1 MISIEDMLGGR
12 LPVSVYFCSGT
23 TGPSFSD
30 VMFPLAIYNVFHLP
44 TSSIRSSLYTL
55 LRIGCDFYNR
65 HSQLQ
70 SAILAA
76 IQICLG
82 AGARRTHR
90 ATNLKELVRK
100 EAGSNCNGAKVRVT
114 VLNRGDDGYQ
124 HDVYGDSITI
134 ERSIS
139 LRGGYNGYKLLDHNG
154 VEKSRNKKDLDAMLD
169 QLNIQVENPVAV
181 LDQEEAKK
189 FLCGKPEDKYNFFTK
204 ATELERMD
212 RAYANLSDNIADMSE
227 AASRIRET
235 LAPKEQTVK
244 ALKHEYDQ
252 FKELDKLEA
261 KVGELRVTAVWAK
274 RNEMQEKADGAQE
287 VSQWRFF
294 SLAIFDSREL
304 PSFVD
309 GEDLCSFVLI
319 CSTF

>member
-1 MISIEDMLGGR
+1 MNSPTTHTYSCP
-12 LPVSVYFCSGT
+12 LPCTSS
-23 TGPSFSD
+23 PS
-30 VMFPLAIYNVFHLP
+30 LLP
-44 TSSIRSSLYTL
+44 TPPDPTT
-55 LRIGCDFYNR
+55 
-65 HSQLQ
+65 QPQ

-134 ERSIS
+134 ERSIF
-139 LRGGYNGYKLLDHNG
+139 LRGGYNGYKLLDENG

-212 RAYANLSDNIADMSE
+212 RAYASLSDNIADMAE
-227 AASRIRET
+227 AAVRIKET

-244 ALKHEYDQ
+244 ALKHEYEQ

-261 KVGELRVTAVWAK
+261 EVGELRVTAMWAK
-274 RNEMQEKADGAQE
+274 RNEMKAKADEAQE
-287 VSQWRFF
+287 VSMGVFF
-294 SLAIFDSREL
+294 FGSLPIPVPFLIWQKLSISSCSSFHFLPFTLIHTFTFADSRA
-304 PSFVD
+304 
-309 GEDLCSFVLI
+309 I
-319 CSTF
+319 

>member
-1 MISIEDMLGGR
+1 MGRGVLVRFDSISFCLILQASGEIFLTT
-12 LPVSVYFCSGT
+12 LPLLT
-23 TGPSFSD
+23 T
-30 VMFPLAIYNVFHLP
+30 LFH
-44 TSSIRSSLYTL
+44 RSLH
-55 LRIGCDFYNR
+55 R
-65 HSQLQ
+65 QQ

-139 LRGGYNGYKLLDHNG
+139 LRGGYNGYKLLDEHG
-154 VEKSRNKKDLDAMLD
+154 TEKSRNKKDLDAMLD

-212 RAYANLSDNIADMSE
+212 RAYANLSDNIEDM
-227 AASRIRET
+227 AIAHGRIKET
-235 LAPKEQTVK
+235 LKPKEDLVK
-244 ALKHEYDQ
+244 KLKHEYDQ
-252 FKELDKLEA
+252 FKDLDKLEA
-261 KVGELRVTAVWAK
+261 EVSELRVSAVWAK
-274 RNEMQEKADGAQE
+274 RNEMQTKADEAQE
-287 VSQWRFF
+287 VGQCC
-294 SLAIFDSREL
+294 A
-304 PSFVD
+304 
-309 GEDLCSFVLI
+309 CQTLI
-319 CSTF
+319 CLHTFLSQPISFDQF

>member
-1 MISIEDMLGGR
+1 MGRGVLVRFDSISFCLILQASGEIFLTT
-12 LPVSVYFCSGT
+12 LPLLT
-23 TGPSFSD
+23 T
-30 VMFPLAIYNVFHLP
+30 LFH
-44 TSSIRSSLYTL
+44 RSLH
-55 LRIGCDFYNR
+55 R
-65 HSQLQ
+65 QQ

-139 LRGGYNGYKLLDHNG
+139 LRGGYNGYKLLDEHG
-154 VEKSRNKKDLDAMLD
+154 TEKSRNKKDLDAMLD

-212 RAYANLSDNIADMSE
+212 RAYANLSDNIADMST
-227 AASRIRET
+227 AAGRIVET
-235 LAPKEQTVK
+235 LKPKEDLVK
-244 ALKHEYDQ
+244 KLKHEYDQ
-252 FKELDKLEA
+252 FKDLDKLEA
-261 KVGELRVTAVWAK
+261 EVSELRVSAVWAK
-274 RNEMQEKADGAQE
+274 RNEMQTKADEAQE
-287 VSQWRFF
+287 VGQCC
-294 SLAIFDSREL
+294 A
-304 PSFVD
+304 
-309 GEDLCSFVLI
+309 CQTLI
-319 CSTF
+319 CLHTFLSQPISFDQF

>member
-1 MISIEDMLGGR
+1 MGRGVLVRFDSISFCLILQASGEIFLTT
-12 LPVSVYFCSGT
+12 LPLLT
-23 TGPSFSD
+23 T
-30 VMFPLAIYNVFHLP
+30 LFH
-44 TSSIRSSLYTL
+44 RSLH
-55 LRIGCDFYNR
+55 R
-65 HSQLQ
+65 QQ

-139 LRGGYNGYKLLDHNG
+139 LRGGYNGYKLLDEHG
-154 VEKSRNKKDLDAMLD
+154 TEKSRNKKDLDAMLD

-212 RAYANLSDNIADMSE
+212 RAYANLSDNIEDM
-227 AASRIRET
+227 AIAHGCIKET
-235 LAPKEQTVK
+235 LKPQEELVRK
-244 ALKHEYDQ
+244 LKHEYDQ
-252 FKELDKLEA
+252 FKDLDKLEA
-261 KVGELRVTAVWAK
+261 EVSELRVSAVWAK
-274 RNEMQEKADGAQE
+274 RNEMETKADEAQE
-287 VSQWRFF
+287 VGQCFF
-294 SLAIFDSREL
+294 FLSNFDLFTHISLTPFISSINSNLLA
-304 PSFVD
+304 VM
-309 GEDLCSFVLI
+309 
-319 CSTF
+319 

>member
-1 MISIEDMLGGR
+1 MVDCPFLYISDLEPRGHRDVSSCLYIECSILSSDNLNS
-12 LPVSVYFCSGT
+12 LLSTYF
-23 TGPSFSD
+23 
-30 VMFPLAIYNVFHLP
+30 VAH
-44 TSSIRSSLYTL
+44 L
-55 LRIGCDFYNR
+55 LRFDNQ
-65 HSQLQ
+65 HPQ

-139 LRGGYNGYKLLDHNG
+139 LRGGYNGYKLLDHDG

-189 FLCGKPEDKYNFFTK
+189 FLCGKPEDKYSFFSK

-309 GEDLCSFVLI
+309 GKDLCSFVLI

>member
-1 MISIEDMLGGR
+1 
-12 LPVSVYFCSGT
+12 
-23 TGPSFSD
+23 
-30 VMFPLAIYNVFHLP
+30 
-44 TSSIRSSLYTL
+44 
-55 LRIGCDFYNR
+55 
-65 HSQLQ
+65 
-70 SAILAA
+70 
-76 IQICLG
+76 
-82 AGARRTHR
+82 
-90 ATNLKELVRK
+90 
-100 EAGSNCNGAKVRVT
+100 
-114 VLNRGDDGYQ
+114 
-124 HDVYGDSITI
+124 
-134 ERSIS
+134 
-139 LRGGYNGYKLLDHNG
+139 
-154 VEKSRNKKDLDAMLD
+154 MLD

-261 KVGELRVTAVWAK
+261 KVGALRVTAVWAK

-287 VSQWRFF
+287 VSQ
-294 SLAIFDSREL
+294 
-304 PSFVD
+304 
-309 GEDLCSFVLI
+309 
-319 CSTF
+319 

>member
-1 MISIEDMLGGR
+1 MGRACLSDSISCFMLQT
-12 LPVSVYFCSGT
+12 SGENYT
-23 TGPSFSD
+23 HHSPLSPPYHHPS
-30 VMFPLAIYNVFHLP
+30 H
-44 TSSIRSSLYTL
+44 RSLH
-55 LRIGCDFYNR
+55 R
-65 HSQLQ
+65 QQ

-139 LRGGYNGYKLLDHNG
+139 LRGGYNGYKLLDEHG
-154 VEKSRNKKDLDAMLD
+154 TEKSRNKKDLDAMLD

-212 RAYANLSDNIADMSE
+212 RAYANLSDNIADMDT
-227 AASRIRET
+227 AHGRIEET
-235 LAPKEQTVK
+235 LEPKKQLVK
-244 ALKHEYDQ
+244 KLKHEYDQ
-252 FKELDKLEA
+252 FKDLDKLEA
-261 KVGELRVTAVWAK
+261 EVGELRVSAVWAK
-274 RNEMQEKADGAQE
+274 RNEMQAKADEAQE
-287 VSQWRFF
+287 VGQRRLGFLFLSN
-294 SLAIFDSREL
+294 FDSFTHISL
-304 PSFVD
+304 TTHFISSI
-309 GEDLCSFVLI
+309 LH
-319 CSTF
+319 STLLLATM

>member
-1 MISIEDMLGGR
+1 LLKYVCISSMKHSRPHI
-12 LPVSVYFCSGT
+12 S
-23 TGPSFSD
+23 SFSCLG
-30 VMFPLAIYNVFHLP
+30 MA
-44 TSSIRSSLYTL
+44 
-55 LRIGCDFYNR
+55 
-65 HSQLQ
+65 QLIPQ

-100 EAGSNCNGAKVRVT
+100 EANSSCTGAKVKVT

-124 HDVYGDSITI
+124 PDVYGDSITV

-139 LRGGYNGYKLLDHNG
+139 LRGGYNGYKLLDENG
-154 VEKSRNKKDLDAMLD
+154 VEKSRSKKDLDAMLD

-212 RAYANLSDNIADMSE
+212 RAYANLSDNIEEMAI
-227 AASRIRET
+227 AQNRISET
-235 LAPKEQTVK
+235 LKPKEDMVK

-252 FKELDKLEA
+252 FQELDKLEA
-261 KVGELRVTAVWAK
+261 KVGELRVTAFWAT
-274 RNEMQEKADGAQE
+274 RNEFKNKADAAQE
-287 VSQWRFF
+287 VSGYVCDMYLF
-294 SLAIFDSREL
+294 
-304 PSFVD
+304 
-309 GEDLCSFVLI
+309 
-319 CSTF
+319 